1 MNTPRTNEALAAL
14 LERDG
19 ELSEDNAPEV
29 LVKLCKAMESE
40 AEEMSRQLARSQAA
54 ATIWYRRCFG
64 EDTEWQLGEL
74 SKLRAALIRINAA
87 VVARMSADEP
97 TGAERLELLRS
108 SEYAREVLQHN
119 ADVLARGESATPITP
134 KPQ

>member
-64 EDTEWQLGEL
+64 EDTEWQ
-74 SKLRAALIRINAA
+74 
-87 VVARMSADEP
+87 
-97 TGAERLELLRS
+97 
-108 SEYAREVLQHN
+108 
-119 ADVLARGESATPITP
+119 
-134 KPQ
+134 